1 MCVSYFF
8 LDMVEKTDAW
18 TENVNFQKLSILFDS
33 FKIVIP
39 DDSFQVS
46 FIRNFLKESNLKEFV
61 SEIRSLANR
70 IVLCKHIMDK
80 DKKNGTVYVYRVVVK
95 YTERQTIIEETVITI
110 SLKYVRIIYCFFHIH
125 VS

>member
-1 MCVSYFF
+1 
-8 LDMVEKTDAW
+8 MVEKTDAW